1 MGFMDDPINA
11 LEPIPPFA
19 RGALRH
25 EVMRRLLRAIFAGSL
40 PAGTRLMVLKLAGRF
55 GISST
60 PVREALVE
68 LDAIGMVEFV
78 HNRGAVVAPFG
89 PKELADIYQI
99 RRILESEAARS
110 ATGRIPAREL
120 RMLQEE
126 TTALV
131 PGAETAEWL
140 DSAVAA
146 DRRLHELIAS
156 CCPNG
161 RLSREIHRYDV
172 LVQTVRDLIG
182 ADRAAQLRAIHEHLA
197 IMDALLAGTADEA
210 AAAMA
215 RHIDSSARSAIGAL
229 FPGRP
234 A

>member
-1 MGFMDDPINA
+1 MDDPIGG

-25 EVMRRLLRAIFAGSL
+25 EVMRRLLRAIFAGTL
-40 PAGTRLMVLKLAGRF
+40 PAGTRLMVLKLASRF

-99 RRILESEAARS
+99 RRILESEAART
-110 ATGRIPAREL
+110 ATGRIPSREL
-120 RMLQEE
+120 HNLQEE
-126 TTALV
+126 TAALV
-131 PGAETAEWL
+131 PGAEDPEWL
-140 DSAVAA
+140 AVAVA
-146 DRRLHELIAS
+146 TDRRLHEMIAAW
-156 CCPNG
+156 CPNG

-172 LVQTVRDLIG
+172 LVQTVRDVIG
-182 ADRAAQLRAIHEHLA
+182 ADRAAQLRAIGEHLA
-197 IMDALLAGTADEA
+197 ILEALLGGTADEA

-215 RHIDSSARSAIGAL
+215 LHIDSAAQSAVNALFSGRSA
-229 FPGRP
+229 
-234 A
+234 

>member
-1 MGFMDDPINA
+1 MKDPIEA
-11 LEPIPPFA
+11 LEPIPPFG

-40 PAGTRLMVLKLAGRF
+40 PAGTRLMVLKLAARF

-60 PVREALVE
+60 PVREALVT

-89 PKELADIYQI
+89 PEELGEIYQL

-110 ATGRIPAREL
+110 ATGRVPVRALREL
-120 RMLQEE
+120 REE
-126 TTALV
+126 TSALASA
-131 PGAETAEWL
+131 AESPEWL
-140 DSAVAA
+140 ASTVAA
-146 DRRLHELIAS
+146 DRRLHEMITS

-182 ADRAAQLRAIHEHLA
+182 ANEAAQRRAIDEHLA
-197 IMDALLAGTADEA
+197 IVDALLAGNAEEA
-210 AAAMA
+210 AAAMG
-215 RHIDSSARSAIGAL
+215 RHIDSAAQSAISAL
-229 FPGRP
+229 FP
-234 A
+234 AATT

>member
-1 MGFMDDPINA
+1 MNDSIEG

-25 EVMRRLLRAIFAGSL
+25 EVMRRLLRAIFAGTL
-40 PAGTRLMVLKLAGRF
+40 PAGTRLMVLKLANLF

-89 PKELADIYQI
+89 PKELTDIYQI
-99 RRILESEAARS
+99 RRILEAEATRS
-110 ATGRIPAREL
+110 AAGRIPGQSLEEL
-120 RMLQEE
+120 RAQ
-126 TTALV
+126 TAALAT
-131 PGAETAEWL
+131 GAESPEWL
-140 DSAVAA
+140 ASAVTT

-156 CCPNG
+156 WCPNS
-161 RLSREIHRYDV
+161 RLTREIRRYDV

-182 ADRAAQLRAIHEHLA
+182 ADEAAQRRAIDEHLA
-197 IMDALLAGTADEA
+197 ILEALLDGKGEEA
-210 AAAMA
+210 AAAMG
-215 RHIDSSARSAIGAL
+215 RHIDSAARSAVTAL
-229 FPGRP
+229 FPGRS

>member
-1 MGFMDDPINA
+1 MHDPIEG

-40 PAGTRLMVLKLAGRF
+40 PAGTRLMVLKLAARF

-110 ATGRIPAREL
+110 ATGRIPVRSLQEL
-120 RMLQEE
+120 RDE
-126 TTALV
+126 TSLLASG
-131 PGAETAEWL
+131 PGNPEWL
-140 DSAVAA
+140 ACAVAA

-156 CCPNG
+156 GCPNR

-182 ADRAAQLRAIHEHLA
+182 ANEAAQRRAIHEHLA
-197 IMDALLAGTADEA
+197 IMDALLAGNADEA
-210 AAAMA
+210 AAAVG
-215 RHIDSSARSAIGAL
+215 RHIESAAQAAVSAL
-229 FPGRP
+229 FPGQP